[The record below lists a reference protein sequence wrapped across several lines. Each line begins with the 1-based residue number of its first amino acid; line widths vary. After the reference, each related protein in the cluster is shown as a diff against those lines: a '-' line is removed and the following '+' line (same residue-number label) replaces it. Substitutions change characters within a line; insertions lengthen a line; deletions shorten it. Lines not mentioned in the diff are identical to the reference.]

1 MVVTVGGKAK
11 APATESEQPT
21 RDGGCPVLDLTS
33 YVPALLTFVSNKLSR
48 SGSALYRRHFGVGII
63 EWRILAMLAVEPAI
77 PATRVCQVIGLDK
90 GPVSRS
96 LAFMERRGLVTIRAD
111 EADTRRRLATL
122 TPAGRALHD
131 RIIVVA
137 LERER
142 RLLSCLTPEQRA
154 ALVELLNL
162 LHDNL
167 AAVNRPLPIPP
178 AVPAAAGQAEDHG
191 KDRRGGRRRAGAG
204 R

>member
-1 MVVTVGGKAK
+1 MRKVGGKAK
-11 APATESEQPT
+11 PPATRSDQPVP
-21 RDGGCPVLDLTS
+21 DGGTVLDLTS
-33 YVPALLTFVSNKLSR
+33 YVPALLTFVSNKLTR
-48 SGSALYRRHFGVGII
+48 SGSALYRRHFGVGIT
-63 EWRILAMLAVEPAI
+63 EWRILAMLAVEPSI
-77 PATRVCQVIGLDK
+77 PATRICQVIGFDK

-96 LAFMERRGLVTIRAD
+96 LAFMEGRGLVTIRPD

-142 RLLSCLTPEQRA
+142 RLLSCLTAEQRST
-154 ALVELLNL
+154 LVEVLNL

-167 AAVNRPLPIPP
+167 ADVNRPLPIPP
-178 AVPAAAGQAEDHG
+178 ASPAAEPAANHG

-204 R
+204 G

>member
-1 MVVTVGGKAK
+1 MRKVGGKAK
-11 APATESEQPT
+11 PPATRSDQPVP
-21 RDGGCPVLDLTS
+21 DGGTVLDLTS
-33 YVPALLTFVSNKLSR
+33 YVPALLTFVSNKLTR
-48 SGSALYRRHFGVGII
+48 SGSALYRRHFGVGIT
-63 EWRILAMLAVEPAI
+63 EWRILAMLAVEPSI
-77 PATRVCQVIGLDK
+77 PATRICQVIGFDK

-96 LAFMERRGLVTIRAD
+96 LAFMEGRGLVTIRAD

-142 RLLSCLTPEQRA
+142 RLLSCLTAEQRST
-154 ALVELLNL
+154 LVEVLNL

-167 AAVNRPLPIPP
+167 GDVNRPLPIPP
-178 AVPAAAGQAEDHG
+178 AAPAAEPAANHG
-191 KDRRGGRRRAGAG
+191 KDRRGGRRRAEVGG
-204 R
+204 

>member
-1 MVVTVGGKAK
+1 VRKVGGKAK
-11 APATESEQPT
+11 PPATRSDQPVP
-21 RDGGCPVLDLTS
+21 DGGTVLDLTS
-33 YVPALLTFVSNKLSR
+33 YVPALLTFVSNKLTR
-48 SGSALYRRHFGVGII
+48 SGSALYRRHFGVGIT
-63 EWRILAMLAVEPAI
+63 EWRILAMLAVEPSI
-77 PATRVCQVIGLDK
+77 PATRICQVIGFDK

-96 LAFMERRGLVTIRAD
+96 LAFMEGRGLVTIRPD

-142 RLLSCLTPEQRA
+142 RLLSCLTAEQRST
-154 ALVELLNL
+154 LVEVLNL

-167 AAVNRPLPIPP
+167 ADVNRPLPIPP
-178 AVPAAAGQAEDHG
+178 ASPAAEPAANHG

-204 R
+204 G

>member
-1 MVVTVGGKAK
+1 MRKVQGNAK
-11 APATESEQPT
+11 AAGTEADRHGSS
-21 RDGGCPVLDLTS
+21 DVPVLDLTR

-63 EWRILAMLAVEPAI
+63 EWRILAMLAVEPSI
-77 PATRVCQVIGLDK
+77 PATRICQVIGLDK

-96 LAFMERRGLVTIRAD
+96 LALMERRGLVTIRAD
-111 EADTRRRLATL
+111 QADTRRRLATL
-122 TPAGRALHD
+122 TPAGHALHD

-142 RLLSCLTPEQRA
+142 RLLSCLTAEQRA
-154 ALVELLNL
+154 TLVELLNL

-167 AAVNRPLPIPP
+167 GAVNRPLAIPP
-178 AVPAAAGQAEDHG
+178 AVPTTAPAGVHPKA
-191 KDRRGGRRRAGAG
+191 RRGGRSRAGADG
-204 R
+204 

>member
-1 MVVTVGGKAK
+1 VVTAGGKAE
-11 APATESEQPT
+11 APATESDQPILV
-21 RDGGCPVLDLTS
+21 GGPVLDLTS

-63 EWRILAMLAVEPAI
+63 EWRILAMLAVEPSI

-142 RLLSCLTPEQRA
+142 RLLSCLTAEQRS
-154 ALVELLNL
+154 ALVDLLNL

-167 AAVNRPLPIPP
+167 GAVNRPLTIPP
-178 AVPAAAGQAEDHG
+178 AAPAAGQAADH
-191 KDRRGGRRRAGAG
+191 REAPRGGGGRARAG

>member
-1 MVVTVGGKAK
+1 
-11 APATESEQPT
+11 
-21 RDGGCPVLDLTS
+21 
-33 YVPALLTFVSNKLSR
+33 
-48 SGSALYRRHFGVGII
+48 
-63 EWRILAMLAVEPAI
+63 
-77 PATRVCQVIGLDK
+77 
-90 GPVSRS
+90 
-96 LAFMERRGLVTIRAD
+96 MERRGLVTIRAD

-142 RLLSCLTPEQRA
+142 RLLSCLTDEQRTT
-154 ALVELLNL
+154 LVELLNL

-167 AAVNRPLPIPP
+167 GAVNRPLPIPP
-178 AVPAAAGQAEDHG
+178 AAPTAGQAADHG
-191 KDRRGGRRRAGAG
+191 EDRRGSGGSARAG

>member
-1 MVVTVGGKAK
+1 MVDGNAK
-11 APATESEQPT
+11 ASVTEDDQQIFG
-21 RDGGCPVLDLTS
+21 DGPVLDLAR
-33 YVPALLTFVSNKLSR
+33 YVPALLTFISNKLSR

-63 EWRILAMLAVEPAI
+63 EWRILAMLAVEPSS
-77 PATRVCQVIGLDK
+77 PATRICQVIGLDK
-90 GPVSRS
+90 GPVSRG
-96 LAFMERRGLVTIRAD
+96 LAFMERRGLVPIRAD

-142 RLLSCLTPEQRA
+142 RLLSCLTAEQRTT
-154 ALVELLNL
+154 LVEVLNL

-178 AVPAAAGQAEDHG
+178 AAPAAGLAADGG
-191 KDRRGGRRRAGAG
+191 KDRRGRRRRAGAG

>member
-1 MVVTVGGKAK
+1 VRKVGGKAK
-11 APATESEQPT
+11 PPATRSDQPVP
-21 RDGGCPVLDLTS
+21 DGGTVLDLTS
-33 YVPALLTFVSNKLSR
+33 YVPALLTFVSNKLTR
-48 SGSALYRRHFGVGII
+48 SGSALYRRHFGVGIT
-63 EWRILAMLAVEPAI
+63 EWRILAMLAVEPSI
-77 PATRVCQVIGLDK
+77 PATRICQVIGFDK

-96 LAFMERRGLVTIRAD
+96 LALMEGRGLVTIRPD

-142 RLLSCLTPEQRA
+142 RLLSCLTAEQRST
-154 ALVELLNL
+154 LVEVLNL

-167 AAVNRPLPIPP
+167 ADVNRPLPIPP
-178 AVPAAAGQAEDHG
+178 AAPAAEPAANHG

-204 R
+204 G

>member
-1 MVVTVGGKAK
+1 VRKVGGKAK
-11 APATESEQPT
+11 PPATRSDQPVP
-21 RDGGCPVLDLTS
+21 DGGTVLDLTS
-33 YVPALLTFVSNKLSR
+33 YVPALLTFVSNKLTR
-48 SGSALYRRHFGVGII
+48 SGSALYRRHFGVGIT
-63 EWRILAMLAVEPAI
+63 EWRILAMLAVEPSI
-77 PATRVCQVIGLDK
+77 PATRICQVIGFDK

-96 LAFMERRGLVTIRAD
+96 LAFMEGRGLVTIRPD

-142 RLLSCLTPEQRA
+142 RLLSCLTAEQRST
-154 ALVELLNL
+154 LVEVLNL

-167 AAVNRPLPIPP
+167 ADVNRPLPIPP
-178 AVPAAAGQAEDHG
+178 AAPAAEPAANHG

-204 R
+204 G

>member
-1 MVVTVGGKAK
+1 MA
-11 APATESEQPT
+11 E
-21 RDGGCPVLDLTS
+21 DGGQVLGEERILDLTR
-33 YVPALLTFVSNKLSR
+33 YVPALVTFLSNKLSR

-63 EWRILAMLAVEPAI
+63 EWRILAMLAVEPSI
-77 PATRVCQVIGLDK
+77 PATRICQVIGLDK

-96 LAFMERRGLVTIRAD
+96 LALMERRRLVTIRTDAV
-111 EADTRRRLATL
+111 DTRRRLATL

-142 RLLSCLTPEQRA
+142 RLLSCLTPEERTVLIQ
-154 ALVELLNL
+154 LLNR

-167 AAVNRPLPIPP
+167 VAVNRPLAIPP
-178 AVPAAAGQAEDHG
+178 PAPTAGRAADRGKSRRGIRRSAAAG
-191 KDRRGGRRRAGAG
+191 R
-204 R
+204 

>member
-1 MVVTVGGKAK
+1 VRKVGGKAK
-11 APATESEQPT
+11 PPATRSDQPVP
-21 RDGGCPVLDLTS
+21 DGGTVLDLTS
-33 YVPALLTFVSNKLSR
+33 YVPALLTFVSNKLTR
-48 SGSALYRRHFGVGII
+48 SGSALYRRHFGVGIT
-63 EWRILAMLAVEPAI
+63 EWRILAMLAVEPSI
-77 PATRVCQVIGLDK
+77 PATRICQVIGFDK

-96 LAFMERRGLVTIRAD
+96 LAFMEGRGLVTIRAD

-142 RLLSCLTPEQRA
+142 RLLSCLTAEQRST
-154 ALVELLNL
+154 LVEVLNL

-167 AAVNRPLPIPP
+167 ADVNRPLPIPP
-178 AVPAAAGQAEDHG
+178 AAPAAEPAANHG
-191 KDRRGGRRRAGAG
+191 KDRRSGRRRAGAG
-204 R
+204 G

>member
-1 MVVTVGGKAK
+1 MRKGDPNPNPTGFAAGGD
-11 APATESEQPT
+11 PQLRGS
-21 RDGGCPVLDLTS
+21 GPVLDLS
-33 YVPALLTFVSNKLSR
+33 RYVPALLTFVSNKLSR

-63 EWRILAMLAVEPAI
+63 EWRILAMLAVEPSI
-77 PATRVCQVIGLDK
+77 PASRICQVIGLDK

-96 LAFMERRGLVTIRAD
+96 LAFMERRGLVSIRAD
-111 EADTRRRLATL
+111 DADTRRRLATL

-142 RLLSCLTPEQRA
+142 RLLSCLTAEQQA
-154 ALVELLNL
+154 TLVELLNR

-167 AAVNRPLPIPP
+167 GTVNLPLPIPP
-178 AVPAAAGQAEDHG
+178 DRPAPRQAADQERDGRA
-191 KDRRGGRRRAGAG
+191 RRGRAATGR
-204 R
+204 

>member
-1 MVVTVGGKAK
+1 MVTVGGKAK
-11 APATESEQPT
+11 PLAAEGGRPAP
-21 RDGGCPVLDLTS
+21 GGGSVLDLTA
-33 YVPALLTFVSNKLSR
+33 YVPALLTFVANKLSR
-48 SGSALYRRHFGVGII
+48 SGSALYRRHFGVGIV
-63 EWRILAMLAVEPAI
+63 EWRILAMLAVEPSI
-77 PATRVCQVIGLDK
+77 PAARVCQVIGLDK

-96 LAFMERRGLVTIRAD
+96 LAFMERRGLVAIRAD

-142 RLLSCLTPEQRA
+142 RLLSCFTAEQRA

-178 AVPAAAGQAEDHG
+178 AEPPAAGQAADHG
-191 KDRRGGRRRAGAG
+191 KRAGAG

>member
-1 MVVTVGGKAK
+1 MRKVGGKTK
-11 APATESEQPT
+11 LPATG
-21 RDGGCPVLDLTS
+21 RDQQSLDGDPVLDLTH
-33 YVPALLTFVSNKLSR
+33 YVPALLTFVSNKLTR
-48 SGSALYRRHFGVGII
+48 SGSALYRRHFGVGIT
-63 EWRILAMLAVEPAI
+63 EWRILAMLAVEPSI
-77 PATRVCQVIGLDK
+77 PAARICQVIGLDK

-122 TPAGRALHD
+122 TPAGRDLHEGV
-131 RIIVVA
+131 IAVA

-142 RLLSCLTPEQRA
+142 RLLSCLTPEQRTT
-154 ALVELLNL
+154 LVEVLNL

-167 AAVNRPLPIPP
+167 AAVNRPLPSPP
-178 AVPAAAGQAEDHG
+178 AAPAADQAADHG
-191 KDRRGGRRRAGAG
+191 EDRRGGRERAGAG

>member
-1 MVVTVGGKAK
+1 MRKVGGKAK
-11 APATESEQPT
+11 APATGSEQPIL
-21 RDGGCPVLDLTS
+21 DGGPVLDLTS
-33 YVPALLTFVSNKLSR
+33 YVPALLTFVSNKLTR

-63 EWRILAMLAVEPAI
+63 EWRILAMLAVEPSI
-77 PATRVCQVIGLDK
+77 PASRVCQVIGLDK

-96 LAFMERRGLVTIRAD
+96 LAFMEGRGLVAIRAD

-142 RLLSCLTPEQRA
+142 RLLSCLTPEQRT
-154 ALVELLNL
+154 ALIELLNL

-178 AVPAAAGQAEDHG
+178 AAPAAGPAADHG
-191 KDRRGGRRRAGAG
+191 KARRGGSGRRAGAG
-204 R
+204 Q

>member
-1 MVVTVGGKAK
+1 MRKVGGKAK
-11 APATESEQPT
+11 APAAESEQPIP
-21 RDGGCPVLDLTS
+21 DGGPILDLTR
-33 YVPALLTFVSNKLSR
+33 YVPALLTFVSNKLTR
-48 SGSALYRRHFGVGII
+48 SGSALYRRHFGVGIT
-63 EWRILAMLAVEPAI
+63 EWRILAMLAVEPSI
-77 PATRVCQVIGLDK
+77 PATRICQVIGLDK

-122 TPAGRALHD
+122 TPAGRDLHD

-142 RLLSCLTPEQRA
+142 RLLSCLTPEQRTT
-154 ALVELLNL
+154 LVEVLNL

-167 AAVNRPLPIPP
+167 GAVNRPLPIPP
-178 AVPAAAGQAEDHG
+178 AAPAAAQVADHG
-191 KDRRGGRRRAGAG
+191 NDRRAGRRRAGAG

>member
-1 MVVTVGGKAK
+1 VVRKVGGNAE
-11 APATESEQPT
+11 ASATEAGRHISG
-21 RDGGCPVLDLTS
+21 DVPVLDLTR

-63 EWRILAMLAVEPAI
+63 EWRILAMLAVEPSI
-77 PATRVCQVIGLDK
+77 PATRICQVIGLDK

-96 LAFMERRGLVTIRAD
+96 LALMGRRGLVAVRAD

-142 RLLSCLTPEQRA
+142 RLLSCLTDEQRTV
-154 ALVELLNL
+154 LIEVLNL

-167 AAVNRPLPIPP
+167 ADVNRPLPIPP
-178 AVPAAAGQAEDHG
+178 AAPAAEPAANHG

-204 R
+204 G

>member
-1 MVVTVGGKAK
+1 MVTAGGKAE
-11 APATESEQPT
+11 APATESDQPILV
-21 RDGGCPVLDLTS
+21 GGPVLDLTS

-63 EWRILAMLAVEPAI
+63 EWRILAMLAVEPSI

-178 AVPAAAGQAEDHG
+178 AAPAAAGQVADHG
-191 KDRRGGRRRAGAG
+191 KDRHGGRRRAGAG

>member
-1 MVVTVGGKAK
+1 MRKVGGEAK
-11 APATESEQPT
+11 AAAAESEQPIP
-21 RDGGCPVLDLTS
+21 DGGPNLDLTR
-33 YVPALLTFVSNKLSR
+33 YVPALLTFVSNKLTR
-48 SGSALYRRHFGVGII
+48 SGSALYRRHFGVGVT
-63 EWRILAMLAVEPAI
+63 EWRILAMLAVEPSI
-77 PATRVCQVIGLDK
+77 PASRICQVIGLDK

-96 LAFMERRGLVTIRAD
+96 LALMERRGLVAICAD
-111 EADTRRRLATL
+111 ETDTRRRLATL

-142 RLLSCLTPEQRA
+142 RLLSCLTPEQRTT
-154 ALVELLNL
+154 LVEVLNL

-167 AAVNRPLPIPP
+167 GAVNRPLPIPP
-178 AVPAAAGQAEDHG
+178 AAPAAGQVADHG
-191 KDRRGGRRRAGAG
+191 NDRRAGRRRAGAG

>member
-1 MVVTVGGKAK
+1 MRTVGDRRAMRARSNRPIPDAG
-11 APATESEQPT
+11 
-21 RDGGCPVLDLTS
+21 PVLDLAH

-63 EWRILAMLAVEPAI
+63 EWRVLTMLALEPSI
-77 PATRVCQVIGLDK
+77 PASRVCQVIGLDK

-96 LAFMERRGLVTIRAD
+96 LAGLERQGLVTIRAD
-111 EADTRRRLATL
+111 AADTRRRLATL

-142 RLLSCLTPEQRA
+142 RLLSCLTAKQQDS
-154 ALVELLNL
+154 LIELLNL
-162 LHDNL
+162 LHENL
-167 AAVNRPLPIPP
+167 GAVNRPIPIPP
-178 AVPAAAGQAEDHG
+178 AIPAAGQAADQAKNPG
-191 KDRRGGRRRAGAG
+191 ARRRRAGSD

>member
-1 MVVTVGGKAK
+1 MRTVSGRKVMRART
-11 APATESEQPT
+11 ADASATEGDRSLS
-21 RDGGCPVLDLTS
+21 DGSPVLDLAR

-63 EWRILAMLAVEPAI
+63 EWRVLTMLALEPSI
-77 PATRVCQVIGLDK
+77 PASRVCQVIGLDK

-96 LAFMERRGLVTIRAD
+96 LAGLERQGLVTIRAD
-111 EADTRRRLATL
+111 AADTRRRLATL

-142 RLLSCLTPEQRA
+142 RLLSCLTAKQQDS
-154 ALVELLNL
+154 LIELLNL
-162 LHDNL
+162 LHENL
-167 AAVNRPLPIPP
+167 GAVNRPIPIPP
-178 AVPAAAGQAEDHG
+178 AAPAAAQAADPA
-191 KDRRGGRRRAGAG
+191 KTRSNR
-204 R
+204 

>member
-1 MVVTVGGKAK
+1 MPRTGRD
-11 APATESEQPT
+11 APAAEGRPEPAP
-21 RDGGCPVLDLTS
+21 GPVLDLAR

-63 EWRILAMLAVEPAI
+63 EWRILALLAVEPSI
-77 PATRVCQVIGLDK
+77 PAARICQVIGLDK

-96 LAFMERRGLVTIRAD
+96 LALLERRALVRIRAD
-111 EADTRRRLATL
+111 RADTRRRLVAL
-122 TPAGRALHD
+122 TPAGQALHD

-142 RLLSCLTPEQRA
+142 RLLSCLTPDQRA
-154 ALVELLNL
+154 TLVGLLNL

-167 AAVNRPLPIPP
+167 DAVNRPLAIPP
-178 AVPAAAGQAEDHG
+178 DGAAPERGE
-191 KDRRGGRRRAGAG
+191 GGRPAGPAG
-204 R
+204 